1 MKSRWLV
8 LSVLFTTLAL
18 AGCLPEKRVLWSPDG
33 KWALVRGDE
42 GLYLCDEG
50 GQLSPR
56 MAERVDAV
64 TWMPDSR
71 QIILSRREPV
81 HTWAEM
87 AAVMSPE
94 RRAEVEARGPKFR
107 SELLAHEGEWD
118 TFKPRSLGGLSG
130 GEALALLLYVRERR
144 DAALVQRMGDKWAD
158 IEKVVGA
165 VHLFQRGRIDD
176 AGGLTLGDVLL
187 RDVDNFQELRV
198 SPQGRFVAY
207 RRPMTDEDHT
217 QCISVLPLKAGAAPR
232 AVAEHAAQF
241 YDWSPDGRAI
251 VYAATKRAMTDESD
265 ELRLGTLLRQPVAG
279 EDGAILEE
287 LPEPDELA
295 GLVFQPEV
303 RVRCLSDGRIL
314 FASFEMG
321 LPCTAKDMPQ
331 RAALFAVHPERYPG
345 VLRLVSRQ
353 VEPELPDAMALFEV
367 SPDEQHVS
375 IPGMDGRVVVLTL
388 ATGAICEVVA
398 KDEVDRLRTEPAW
411 RTDDE
416 LTVGV
421 VPGAEGAKERAQVA
435 LARINWATCTA
446 ERRIISSAWP
456 DEAVIGVLADK
467 PKPEETQAD
476 SAPQ

>member
-1 MKSRWLV
+1 MKSRWMV
-8 LSVLFTTLAL
+8 LSVLVGTLTL

-33 KWALVRGDE
+33 QWALVRGDE
-42 GLYLCDEG
+42 GLYLCGAD

-56 MAERVDAV
+56 LAERVDAV
-64 TWMPDSR
+64 AWAPDSR
-71 QIILSRREPV
+71 QVILSRREPV
-81 HTWAEM
+81 KTWAEM
-87 AAVMSPE
+87 AAVMTPE

-107 SELLAHEGEWD
+107 SELLAHEGNWD
-118 TFKPRSLGGLSG
+118 TFKPHALGGLSG

-144 DAALVQRMGDKWAD
+144 DAALVQRMGDKWED

-165 VHLFQRGRIDD
+165 VHLLQRARVDE

-187 RDVDNFQELRV
+187 RDVDGFEELRV
-198 SPQGRFVAY
+198 SPQSRFVAF
-207 RRPMTDEDHT
+207 RRPMADEDAT
-217 QCISVLPLKAGAAPR
+217 QRILVLPLKAGAAPR
-232 AVAEHAAQF
+232 AVAEYAALF
-241 YDWSPDGRAI
+241 YDWSPDGRSI
-251 VYAATKRAMTDESD
+251 VYAATKRPMNGDSD
-265 ELRLGTLLRQPVAG
+265 ELRLGTLMRQPVVG
-279 EDGAILEE
+279 EDGALLEE
-287 LPEPDELA
+287 LPKPDELA
-295 GLVFQPEV
+295 GLVFQREV
-303 RVRCLSDGRIL
+303 RVRCLRDGRIL

-398 KDEVDRLRTEPAW
+398 KDDVDRLRTEPAW
-411 RTDDE
+411 RTEDE

-421 VPGAEGAKERAQVA
+421 VPGAEGAKERAQIA
-435 LARINWATCTA
+435 LARLNWATCAA
-446 ERRIISSAWP
+446 ERRIISTDWP

-467 PKPEETQAD
+467 PKPEESQTEP
-476 SAPQ
+476 APE